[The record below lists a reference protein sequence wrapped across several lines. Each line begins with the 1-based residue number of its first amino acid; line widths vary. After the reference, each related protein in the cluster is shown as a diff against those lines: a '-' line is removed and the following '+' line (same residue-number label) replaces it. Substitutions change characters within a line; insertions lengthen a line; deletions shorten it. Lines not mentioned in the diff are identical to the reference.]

1 MSATA
6 NLKAVVILC
15 GGDSR
20 RMGTDKALVD
30 VDGSPLLRRHVEAI
44 RSLNLEV
51 PIYISSGVKRYAI
64 LDDCDV
70 NYVADLV
77 VGAGPLSGLAG
88 ALRVAEEAGVTDG
101 HIFAMPVDTLLPPGV
116 LLDELTKTWLA
127 DSEVALIKGERL
139 HPVHG
144 LFPISAAERLRTFVQ
159 SGGRAVM
166 AFLETL
172 HIEEVS
178 IGEEWELCLN
188 FNYPDEFVAARE
200 ALAKITLINPQG

>member
-1 MSATA
+1 MSTTA

-44 RSLNLEV
+44 HSLNLEL
-51 PIYISSGVKRYAI
+51 PIFISSGVKRYAI
-64 LDDCDV
+64 LDEYDV

-77 VGAGPLSGLAG
+77 AGAGPLSGLAG
-88 ALRVAEEAGVTDG
+88 ALRAAEEAGVTDG
-101 HIFAMPVDTLLPPGV
+101 HIFAMPVDTLLPPRV
-116 LLDELTKTWLA
+116 LLDELTKTGLA
-127 DSEVALIKGERL
+127 GSEVALIKGERL
-139 HPVHG
+139 HPLHG
-144 LFPISAAERLRTFVQ
+144 LFPISAAARLRTFVQ

-200 ALAKITLINPQG
+200 ALAKITLINP